1 MRWSLHLDHTT
12 RAMKYS
18 VFMRLCGGNDNLQ
31 RPKSSCHHLPTL
43 TWPNS
48 HWMLI
53 ETGEGMTRFRK
64 WDADDFISII
74 PAASPVL
81 YLHSALPHQLWCLS
95 TRWIIIVQIWSPA
108 SHWKCTEDCGQN
120 DFMDRQKQSARHRKD
135 YETMCCCTW
144 LESFSCS
151 SMMNAMLSPTELQQ
165 HRHPAT

>member
-1 MRWSLHLDHTT
+1 
-12 RAMKYS
+12 
-18 VFMRLCGGNDNLQ
+18 MRLCGGNANLQ

-43 TWPNS
+43 TLPNS

-95 TRWIIIVQIWSPA
+95 TRWIIIVQVWSPA
-108 SHWKCTEDCGQN
+108 SHWKCNEDCGQN
-120 DFMDRQKQSARHRKD
+120 DFMERQKQSARKQRLWNNVLLYLVRVFLLHVPQWWTLC
-135 YETMCCCTW
+135 Y
-144 LESFSCS
+144 L
-151 SMMNAMLSPTELQQ
+151 LQNRNSTGTQ
-165 HRHPAT
+165 PLREHNLNLHAPWAV